1 MKHKQIEKDHGK
13 DLLQAV
19 VTLLGLLTA
28 LWYLNL

>member
-13 DLLQAV
+13 DLAQTV